1 MTTVPPIVHVVDDDA
16 SFRTAI
22 ARLLGASGYRVAL
35 YGSASE
41 LLEKLPG
48 GAPGCIL
55 LDVKMSGLDG
65 PQLQGRLGE
74 IGHKLPIVFLTGH
87 GDVPTSVGAIK
98 AGAEDFLTKPVL
110 KEDLLAAIERTL
122 NHYEEIRDHD
132 SRIAALHSLVSRLTP
147 REKEVFALVV
157 RGKLNKQIPHELNI
171 AERTIKAHR
180 QQVME
185 KCEVQT
191 LAELVLIAERLG
203 ILSSPNGNS
212 SQP

>member
-1 MTTVPPIVHVVDDDA
+1 MTTAPPIVHVVDDDA

-22 ARLLGASGYRVAL
+22 ARLLGACGYQVAL

-55 LDVKMSGLDG
+55 LDVKMSGLSG
-65 PQLQGRLGE
+65 PQLQERLGE
-74 IGHKLPIVFLTGH
+74 IGHKLPIVFVTGH
-87 GDVPTSVGAIK
+87 GDVATSVRAIK
-98 AGAEDFLTKPVL
+98 AGAEDFLTKPVPE
-110 KEDLLAAIERTL
+110 KDLLAAIERAL

-132 SRIAALHSLVSRLTP
+132 ARIAALQSLVSRLTP
-147 REKEVFALVV
+147 RENEVFALVV
-157 RGKLNKQIPHELNI
+157 RGKLNKQIAHELNI

-203 ILSSPNGNS
+203 ILSSPHGNN